1 MSHQFVVHIEDRPG
15 ALSRLTHALAV
26 HGIDIHHLACVGSG
40 AIGYVIL
47 VVDRDDDAR
56 SALTGAGYAFE
67 EGQPL
72 MVMIDDRPGALAE
85 LSERLAAAG
94 VNIHSLLVQD
104 RRSGQADVSLTVDD
118 VARAR
123 AALGQ

>member
-1 MSHQFVVHIEDRPG
+1 MGHQFVVHIEDRPG
-15 ALSRLTHALAV
+15 ALSRLTHVLAV
-26 HGIDIHHLACVGSG
+26 DGIDIHHMAGIGSG
-40 AIGYVIL
+40 AIGYVVL

-56 SALTGAGYAFE
+56 TALSGAGYAFE

-72 MVMIDDRPGALAE
+72 MMVIDDRPGALAE
-85 LSERLAAAG
+85 LTERLAVAG

-104 RRSGQADVSLTVDD
+104 QRNGQADVSLTVDD